1 MCLPCILPQK
11 HSLACTN
18 WHNHNQTCTLMEQ
31 GSVRASHSHA
41 DSTST
46 FFSPPIAPLLCGFST
61 SPISPVS
68 SSCLLSSLYSP
79 PSTLHIPSPSPFPPN
94 QEVRPTVFMGVPR
107 VWEKVRD
114 SIQHE
119 FERLTGI
126 KEKMVSLSRGV
137 GRRRSVA
144 KMKGV
149 QDKPWGYW
157 LADK

>member
-1 MCLPCILPQK
+1 M
-11 HSLACTN
+11 
-18 WHNHNQTCTLMEQ
+18 
-31 GSVRASHSHA
+31 
-41 DSTST
+41 
-46 FFSPPIAPLLCGFST
+46 
-61 SPISPVS
+61 
-68 SSCLLSSLYSP
+68 
-79 PSTLHIPSPSPFPPN
+79 
-94 QEVRPTVFMGVPR
+94 
-107 VWEKVRD
+107 WEKVKE

>member
-1 MCLPCILPQK
+1 M
-11 HSLACTN
+11 
-18 WHNHNQTCTLMEQ
+18 
-31 GSVRASHSHA
+31 
-41 DSTST
+41 
-46 FFSPPIAPLLCGFST
+46 
-61 SPISPVS
+61 
-68 SSCLLSSLYSP
+68 
-79 PSTLHIPSPSPFPPN
+79 
-94 QEVRPTVFMGVPR
+94 
-107 VWEKVRD
+107 WEKVRN

-126 KEKMVSLSRGV
+126 EEKMVSLSRGV